1 MKKIHF
7 YLVGHIFTL
16 KNKSDIFSSVKGDT
30 ILSDGVAFFCAK
42 NLGALRGRQQKALP
56 PQRG

>member
-30 ILSDGVAFFCAK
+30 ILSDGVAFFCATR
-42 NLGALRGRQQKALP
+42 LCRSVIP
-56 PQRG
+56 ICH